1 MKGGLKLG
9 NETVETAIVNVLKR
23 LDIAYIDDTTYE
35 QLVNIGL
42 KYDYIE
48 TELLEQTLETEI
60 FLFIGEC
67 YSESF

>member
-1 MKGGLKLG
+1 LKLG

>member
-1 MKGGLKLG
+1 MKLG